1 MTSILIVEDD
11 NDINNLICDTL
22 KAEGYQCE
30 RAFDGKEGADKIE
43 QNRYDPNME
52 ALRKQDTVKFVS
64 GSINDLECAEKII
77 EKFHLTERCQ
87 VFISSVFGSIEPVEI
102 VNFMTSKRMNDVR
115 LQIQMH
121 KVIWNPEERGV

>member
-1 MTSILIVEDD
+1 MILS
-11 NDINNLICDTL
+11 
-22 KAEGYQCE
+22 
-30 RAFDGKEGADKIE
+30 
-43 QNRYDPNME
+43 NME
-52 ALRKQDTVKFVS
+52 VLRKQDTVKFVS
-64 GSINDLECAEKII
+64 GSVKDLECAEKII

-102 VNFMTSKRMNDVR
+102 VNFMTGKRMNDLR